1 MINTISLTSFKAFG
15 LPVDFNLDG
24 KSMLAYGEN
33 GSGKSSLYEAIRL
46 FFYQD
51 LILAG
56 LKKEGQAGEITEAD
70 KQNYLRGFNNQIIKA
85 DYELK
90 VNGLT
95 RETFPLGDH
104 AVFMLC
110 NQNVQ
115 VSDVLR
121 AGDYIQ
127 ELMMP
132 AMDVQAFLQTNR
144 VNLLQ
149 NINKTI
155 HDDFKEKFT
164 VSFADVYYT
173 LKINDPT
180 REVSPEKDYRQF
192 LNEAKLHLV
201 ALLLFFEAVKLQKVS
216 LPDGRDKLLVLD
228 DIVTSLD
235 ATNRIFLVNYL
246 VRDFSDF
253 QIVLLTHNVSFFNM
267 VHMKLSNA
275 IDGIPDKWVEYNIY
289 ESIDDSKVYGYS
301 AMKDAKAILAEYTAT
316 TNRREAGNQI
326 RCRFE
331 AVMYE
336 FAKLILVDCFEDS
349 GNLLARMIDKNKP
362 IYVHKHGNTV
372 YTSRDLVDAIINT
385 TAGVDSDR
393 DKLANIAAEIEKYKK
408 DTEIEKVKNILRE
421 LKMFQ
426 KVVMH
431 QLSHSTGG
439 MATFTDKEIRQS
451 IELLKYFENQVE
463 QFRHANIYGL

>member
-15 LPVDFNLDG
+15 LPVEFNLDG
-24 KSMLAYGEN
+24 KSMLVYGEN

-51 LILAG
+51 RILAG

-70 KQNYLRGFNNQIIKA
+70 RQNFLRGFNNQIIKT

-90 VNGLT
+90 VNG
-95 RETFPLGDH
+95 RRRDSFPLGDYV
-104 AVFMLC
+104 AYMLC
-110 NQNVQ
+110 NHNVQ
-115 VSDVLR
+115 VGDVLR
-121 AGDYIQ
+121 AGDYLQDIT
-127 ELMMP
+127 MP
-132 AMDVQAFLQTNR
+132 AMDVALFLHDNR
-144 VNLLQ
+144 AMLLQ
-149 NINKTI
+149 NINKAI
-155 HDDFKEKFT
+155 HDDFKEKIT

-173 LKINDPT
+173 LKIDDAT
-180 REVSPEKDYRQF
+180 RNLSPEKDYRQY

-201 ALLLFFEAVKLQKVS
+201 ALLLFFETVKLQIAS
-216 LPDGRDKLLVLD
+216 LPGGEHKLLVLD

-246 VRDFSDF
+246 VRDFSDY

-267 VHMKLSNA
+267 VHLKLSNA
-275 IDGIPDKWVEYNIY
+275 VDGIPDKWVEYNIY
-289 ESIDDSKVYGYS
+289 ESIDDSKAYSYS

-316 TNRREAGNQI
+316 TNRDEAGNQI
-326 RCRFE
+326 RRRFE

-336 FAKLILVDCFEDS
+336 FAKLILVDGFEDS
-349 GNLLARMIDKNKP
+349 GNLLARLIDKNKP
-362 IYVHKHGNTV
+362 IYVHKQGNTV
-372 YTSRDLVDAIINT
+372 YTSRDLVDTIINT
-385 TAGVDSDR
+385 IAGGNADH
-393 DKLANIAAEIEKYKK
+393 DKMVIIEAEIEKYKK

-426 KVVMH
+426 KVIMH
-431 QLSHSTGG
+431 QLSHSTGA
-439 MATFTDKEIRQS
+439 MATFTDKEIKQS

-463 QFRHANIYGL
+463 QFRHTNIYGM

>member
-1 MINTISLTSFKAFG
+1 MINTISLKSFKAFG
-15 LPVDFNLDG
+15 LPVEFNIDG

-33 GSGKSSLYEAIRL
+33 GSGKSSFYEAIRL

-51 LILAG
+51 RILAG
-56 LKKEGQAGEITEAD
+56 LKKEGQAGEITEAE
-70 KQNYLRGFNNQIIKA
+70 KQNYLRGFNNRIIKA
-85 DYELK
+85 DFELK
-90 VNGLT
+90 INGKK
-95 RETFPLGDH
+95 REAFPLGSH
-104 AVFMLC
+104 AVYMLC

-115 VSDVLR
+115 VIDVLR

-149 NINKTI
+149 NINKAI
-155 HDDFKEKFT
+155 HDDFKEKFI
-164 VSFADVYYT
+164 VSFADIYYT
-173 LKINDPT
+173 LKIEDPT

-201 ALLLFFEAVKLQKVS
+201 TLLLFFETVKLQKDT
-216 LPDGRDKLLVLD
+216 LPASRDKLMVLD

-246 VRDFSDF
+246 VRYFSDF

-267 VHMKLSNA
+267 VHLKLSNA
-275 IDGIPDKWVEYNIY
+275 IDGIPDKWVECNIY
-289 ESIDDSKVYGYS
+289 ESIDDSKTFSYR
-301 AMKDAKAILAEYTAT
+301 AMKDAKAILAEYNNT
-316 TNRREAGNQI
+316 TDRDEAGNQI
-326 RCRFE
+326 RRRFE

-336 FAKLILVDCFEDS
+336 YAKLILVDCFEDS
-349 GNLLARMIDKNKP
+349 GNLLAGMIDKNKP
-362 IYVHKHGNTV
+362 IYVHKQGNTV
-372 YTSRDLVDAIINT
+372 YTSRDLVDAILNILV
-385 TAGVDSDR
+385 GGDSDH
-393 DKLANIAAEIEKYKK
+393 DKLANIMAEIEKYKK
-408 DTEIEKVKNILRE
+408 DVEIEKVKNILRE

-431 QLSHSTGG
+431 QLSHSTGA

-463 QFRHANIYGL
+463 LFRHTNIYGM

>member
-1 MINTISLTSFKAFG
+1 MIDTISLTSFKAFG
-15 LPVDFNLDG
+15 LPVEFKLDG

-51 LILAG
+51 RILAG

-70 KQNYLRGFNNQIIKA
+70 KQNFLRGFNNQIIKA

-90 VNGLT
+90 VNGQK
-95 RETFPLGDH
+95 REVFSLGGY
-104 AVFMLC
+104 AAYMLC

-115 VSDVLR
+115 VGDVLR

-127 ELMMP
+127 ELMLP
-132 AMDVQAFLQTNR
+132 AMDVQVFLQNNR
-144 VNLLQ
+144 ADLLQ
-149 NINKTI
+149 NINKAI
-155 HDDFKEKFT
+155 HDDFKEIFT

-173 LKINDPT
+173 LKIDDPT
-180 REVSPEKDYRQF
+180 RGVSPEKAYRQF

-201 ALLLFFEAVKLQKVS
+201 ALLLFFETVKLHKDS
-216 LPDGRDKLLVLD
+216 LPAGTHKLLVLD
-228 DIVTSLD
+228 DVVTSLD

-246 VRDFSDF
+246 VRYFSDF

-267 VHMKLSNA
+267 VHLKLSNA
-275 IDGIPDKWVEYNIY
+275 VDGIPDKWVEYIIY
-289 ESIDDSKVYGYS
+289 ESIDDSRAYS
-301 AMKDAKAILAEYTAT
+301 YNAMKDAKAILAEYNNT
-316 TNRREAGNQI
+316 TNRDEAGNQI
-326 RCRFE
+326 RRRFE

-336 FAKLILVDCFEDS
+336 FAKLILVDSFEDS
-349 GNLLARMIDKNKP
+349 GNLLVRMIDKNKP
-362 IYVHKHGNTV
+362 IYVHKQGNTV
-372 YTSRDLVDAIINT
+372 YTSRDLVDAILNT
-385 TAGVDSDR
+385 VSGGDTDHV
-393 DKLANIAAEIEKYKK
+393 KLANIISEIEKYKK
-408 DTEIEKVKNILRE
+408 DVEIEKVKNILRE

-431 QLSHSTGG
+431 QLSHSTGA

-463 QFRHANIYGL
+463 QFRHTNIYGM

>member
-15 LPVDFNLDG
+15 LPVEFNLDS

-51 LILAG
+51 RILAG

-85 DYELK
+85 DFELK
-90 VNGLT
+90 VNGLK
-95 RETFPLGDH
+95 REAFPIDDY
-104 AVFMLC
+104 AIYMLC
-110 NQNVQ
+110 NLNVQ
-115 VSDVLR
+115 VGDVLR
-121 AGDYIQ
+121 AGEFLQGIT
-127 ELMMP
+127 MP
-132 AMDVQAFLQTNR
+132 TMDVDAFLRDNR
-144 VNLLQ
+144 AALLQ
-149 NINKTI
+149 NINKAI
-155 HDDFKEKFT
+155 HDDFKENFT

-173 LKINDPT
+173 LKIKDAT
-180 REVSPEKDYRQF
+180 RDVSPEMDYRQY

-201 ALLLFFEAVKLQKVS
+201 ALLLFFESVKLHKDS
-216 LPDGRDKLLVLD
+216 ILAEKSKLLVLD

-235 ATNRIFLVNYL
+235 ATNRIFLANYL
-246 VRDFSDF
+246 IRDFSDC

-267 VHMKLSNA
+267 VHLKLSNA
-275 IDGIPDKWVEYNIY
+275 IDGIPEKWVEYNIY
-289 ESIDDSKVYGYS
+289 ETIDDSKAYS
-301 AMKDAKAILAEYTAT
+301 YSTMKDAKAILAEYMKTS
-316 TNRREAGNQI
+316 NRAEVGNLI
-326 RCRFE
+326 RRRFE

-362 IYVHKHGNTV
+362 IYIHKQGDTV

-385 TAGVDSDR
+385 VAGSDADH
-393 DKLANIAAEIEKYKK
+393 DKLTTITTEIEKYKK
-408 DTEIEKVKNILRE
+408 DVEIEKVKNILRE

-426 KVVMH
+426 KVVFH
-431 QLSHSTGG
+431 QLSHSTGT
-439 MATFTDKEIRQS
+439 MATFTDKEIRYS
-451 IELLKYFENQVE
+451 LELLRYFENQVKS
-463 QFRHANIYGL
+463 FRYTNIYGM

>member
-1 MINTISLTSFKAFG
+1 MINTINLTSFKAFG
-15 LPVDFNLDG
+15 LPVEFNLDG

-33 GSGKSSLYEAIRL
+33 GSGKSSLYEALRL
-46 FFYQD
+46 FFYQER
-51 LILAG
+51 ILAG

-70 KQNYLRGFNNQIIKA
+70 KQNFLRGFNNQIIKT

-90 VNGLT
+90 VNGVK
-95 RETFPLGDH
+95 REAFPLGDY
-104 AVFMLC
+104 ATYMLC

-115 VSDVLR
+115 VGDVLR
-121 AGDYIQ
+121 VGDYLQDIT
-127 ELMMP
+127 MP
-132 AMDVQAFLQTNR
+132 TMDVSSFIRDNR
-144 VNLLQ
+144 AMLLQ
-149 NINKTI
+149 NINKAI

-173 LKINDPT
+173 LKIDDAT
-180 REVSPEKDYRQF
+180 RAVSPEKDYRQF

-201 ALLLFFEAVKLQKVS
+201 TLLLFFETVKLHKGS
-216 LPDGRDKLLVLD
+216 LPAGKEKLVVLD

-246 VRDFSDF
+246 VRDFSDC

-267 VHMKLSNA
+267 VHLKLSNA

-289 ESIDDSKVYGYS
+289 ESIDDSKAYS
-301 AMKDAKAILAEYTAT
+301 YSTMKDAKAIFAEYTAT
-316 TNRREAGNQI
+316 TNRDEAGNQI
-326 RCRFE
+326 RRRFE

-362 IYVHKHGNTV
+362 IYVHKQGNTV
-372 YTSRDLVDAIINT
+372 YTSRDLVDAIIST
-385 TAGVDSDR
+385 VVSGDSDH
-393 DKLANIAAEIEKYKK
+393 DKLASITTEIEKYKK

-431 QLSHSTGG
+431 QLSHSTGA
-439 MATFTDKEIRQS
+439 MATFTDKEIKQS

-463 QFRHANIYGL
+463 QFRHTNIYGM